1 MNHPQPAKPGVPKL
15 LPVLIIALLAGMYYL
30 AAYID
35 VATPEKTIDNFYEAY
50 FEKDYETVA
59 NNLSVFWSVNMLP
72 QYQDLSAA
80 ELLQKRDEIVKDTAD
95 KIKSEE
101 ADQPQIEGLSVV
113 VMDEHTK
120 TGEYSALVVY
130 QVLEHKE
137 PVYKEV
143 AFLIKEAGGYKIITS
158 APIEDSD
165 LDLLKEYRLD
175 QLDASFKIL
184 LGVQ

>member
-15 LPVLIIALLAGMYYL
+15 LPVIIIALLAGMYYL
-30 AAYID
+30 AAYVD
-35 VATPEKTIDNFYEAY
+35 VATPGKTIENFYKAY

-59 NNLSVFWSVNMLP
+59 DNLSVFWSVNMLP

-80 ELLQKRDEIVKDTAD
+80 ELLQKRDDIVKDTAE

-101 ADQPQIEGLSVV
+101 YNEPPIEGLSIVV
-113 VMDEHTK
+113 LDEYTK
-120 TGEYSALVVY
+120 TGEYSAVVIY
-130 QVLEHKE
+130 QVLEQKE
-137 PVYKEV
+137 PIYKEV
-143 AFLIKEAGGYKIITS
+143 AFLIKEAGDYKIIMST
-158 APIEDSD
+158 PIEDSE
-165 LDLLKEYRLD
+165 LELFKEDSLN